1 MQLDARMQRF
11 LDSLGD
17 DLPGEDLSPPLR
29 GCWWAL
35 RGDWQAAH
43 DEIQGGSR
51 AEAWVHAALH
61 REEGDHANATYW
73 YGRAERQAGVGAARR
88 EYLAIAA
95 ELLA

>member
-1 MQLDARMQRF
+1 MQLDARMKRF

-17 DLPGEDLSPPLR
+17 DGPGEGLEGPLL

-35 RGDWQAAH
+35 RGEWQSAH
-43 DEIQGGSR
+43 DEVQGESA

-61 REEGDHANATYW
+61 REEGDHANAAYW
-73 YGRAERQAGVGAARR
+73 YRRAGRDAPAGASRR

-95 ELLA
+95 ALLA